1 LEVLDGG
8 FGEEAADCPLVE
20 GMSDGEVALGGVDE
34 ESGEDAEVGGGVVA
48 GCAEAEEGLGAGV
61 ADYVVGFFDL
71 FF

>member
-8 FGEEAADCPLVE
+8 FGEEAADGALVE
-20 GMSDGEVALGGVDE
+20 GMSDREVALGGVDE
-34 ESGEDAEVGGGVVA
+34 EGGEDAEVGGRVVV
-48 GCAEAEEGLGAGV
+48 GCAEAEESLGAGV